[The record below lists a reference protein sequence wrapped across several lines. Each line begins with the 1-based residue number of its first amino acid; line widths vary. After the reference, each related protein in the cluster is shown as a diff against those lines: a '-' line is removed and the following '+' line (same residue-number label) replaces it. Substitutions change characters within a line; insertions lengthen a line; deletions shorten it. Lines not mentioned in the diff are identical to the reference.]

1 MRSCY
6 DGVMLAMSYRKLKVW
21 EKAMEL
27 VKIVYE
33 LTSTFPKEEQYGLV
47 SQMRRSAIS
56 LPSNIAE
63 GSQRTSNKEFANFIL
78 IAKGS
83 LAELETQVLTA
94 QMLRY
99 GSENHIE
106 DILRRSDELSRML
119 HVFHS
124 KLVTHN
130 S

>member
-1 MRSCY
+1 
-6 DGVMLAMSYRKLKVW
+6 
-21 EKAMEL
+21 MEL

-33 LTSTFPKEEQYGLV
+33 LTSEFPKEEQYGLV

>member
-1 MRSCY
+1 
-6 DGVMLAMSYRKLKVW
+6 MLAMSYRKLKVW